1 MNLKNHFLIAMPGL
15 SGDYFANTLT
25 YICEHNEDGAMG
37 IVVNKPS
44 DVSILE
50 LLAQLNLPV
59 DKRWLDTPVLLGGP
73 VSRERGFVLHSP
85 YARAKSEHSIEISKD
100 IFLSSALE
108 VLSDVTESGGPDH
121 VLVAL
126 GYAGWQGGQLE
137 DEIKRNAWLTTEATA
152 DILFASDFDQ
162 RLDHAAGLLG
172 IDMRALLASVG
183 HG

>member
-25 YICEHNEDGAMG
+25 YICEHSEDGAMG
-37 IVVNKPS
+37 IVVNQPS

-50 LLAQLNLPV
+50 LLAQLNLQM
-59 DKRWLDTPVLLGGP
+59 DKRWLNTPVLLGGP
-73 VSRERGFVLHSP
+73 VSPERGFVLHSP
-85 YARAKSEHSIEISKD
+85 YAKSDHSIEISQD

-108 VLSDVTESGGPDH
+108 VLSDVTESNGPDH

-137 DEIKRNAWLTTEATA
+137 EEIQRNIWLTAEANS
-152 DILFASDFDQ
+152 DILFATDFAQ
-162 RLDHAAGLLG
+162 RLDQAARLLG
-172 IDMRALLASVG
+172 VDMHALVASAG

>member
-1 MNLKNHFLIAMPGL
+1 MAMPGL

-25 YICEHNEDGAMG
+25 YICEHGEDGAMG

-50 LLAQLNLPV
+50 LLAQLNLQT
-59 DKRWLDTPVLLGGP
+59 DKRWLDRPVLLGGP

-85 YARAKSEHSIEISKD
+85 YEKSRHSIEISED
-100 IFLSSALE
+100 ILLSSAME
-108 VLSDVTESGGPDH
+108 VLSDITESNGPDH

-137 DEIKRNAWLTTEATA
+137 EEIKRNVWLTAEANS
-152 DILFASDFDQ
+152 DILFATDFAE
-162 RLDHAAGLLG
+162 RLDKAALLLG
-172 IDMRALLASVG
+172 VDMRALVASAG
-183 HG
+183 HA